1 MRNVEM
7 QLKHYGITLN
17 QDNSNLLILGKTGTG
32 KSYLINKLIESIKHE
47 FILIENRGAKKGE
60 GFLIYPCRDGWDI
73 GGPQGITESS
83 PEHIGNL
90 SDLEMRLIKEVEE
103 RELVDKEKLI
113 PMLVVMDEL
122 DFLLSERYKNELSS
136 FEYKSRLNHYMQKG
150 SETGIYFI
158 LTSQSK
164 DISAI
169 SKNLFITQIETE
181 KVNSKFIANCSITI
195 DL

>member
-17 QDNSNLLILGKTGTG
+17 QDNPNLLILGKTGTG
-32 KSYLINKLIESIKHE
+32 KSFLVNKLIESIKHDFV
-47 FILIENRGAKKGE
+47 FIGNRDPKRGE
-60 GFLIYPCRDGWDI
+60 DFIIHPCRDGWDI
-73 GGPQGITESS
+73 GGYQGITESS

-90 SDLEMRLIKEVEE
+90 SDLEMRLNKEIEE

-122 DFLLSERYKNELSS
+122 DFLLSERYKKELSC

-150 SETGIYFI
+150 SKVGIYFI
-158 LTSQSK
+158 LISQLT
-164 DISAI
+164 DISPI
-169 SKNLFITQIETE
+169 SKYLFTTQIETK